1 MNRAVGLSTLTLFVG
16 AALTAAACSGGSGQK
31 KQEYVIATSDRL
43 EASIFKQNCAICHG
57 NEANGKEIAGV
68 KVPSLRYGPAQNKT
82 EEQIHSQ
89 IRCGR
94 PENCDGPPKPGTA
107 QVMPAFKDRL
117 SEEDLRRMTKFVL
130 LLQGRE

>member
-1 MNRAVGLSTLTLFVG
+1 MKKLMKFSTLGIFLAF
-16 AALTAAACSGGSGQK
+16 AAVLAACGGAKVEK
-31 KQEYVIATSDRL
+31 KQEYVIATSDKL

-82 EEQIHSQ
+82 EEQIHAQ

-94 PENCDGPPKPGTA
+94 PENCDGAPSPGTV

-117 SEEDLRRMTKFVL
+117 SEDDIRRMTKFVL